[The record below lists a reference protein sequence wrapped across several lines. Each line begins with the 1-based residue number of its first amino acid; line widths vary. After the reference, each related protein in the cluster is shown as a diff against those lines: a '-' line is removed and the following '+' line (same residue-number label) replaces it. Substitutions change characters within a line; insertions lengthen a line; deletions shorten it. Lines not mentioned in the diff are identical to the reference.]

1 MHRLLSCM
9 ALVLVVW
16 PALGAGGPPYPLGPV
31 SQLARY
37 DEGELWNEVFTTQI
51 ERGFKLHATVAAPG
65 RPNWFGRQE
74 FAGFLT
80 LQTPQ
85 GPLFE
90 RFARPTEG
98 TRTLICDRDHV
109 IVAKE
114 AEGWR
119 QTVEVCRAYPFVWLS
134 SQTPPDAGNAV
145 TWRLM
150 GYGWAEQAPPETCE
164 FLPFGRETPARVAL
178 STEAEDAVPAGM
190 QIGGPLVVLRFSD
203 EPFALAL
210 VFPRSP
216 GVVRAAEDG
225 VEIGIT
231 SGEGPDFALA
241 IVPAELGGDDLL
253 RLMPLAF
260 SRPTRQGMSFELQE
274 GTPVVTYATG
284 AEAIGNEWGIEPAR
298 VTCLPPTLA
307 MHAPEGA
314 LTVDTLQGPISVCP
328 GAQLRVSLAPVADME
343 EVGPPLGEMPEA
355 WRQRLG
361 SYATEMVDRLRWC
374 GGFSPSEGRPFYDG
388 LTCSGLMTAYP
399 YLPAAMQ
406 ERVAEAVRRT
416 LDLWWE
422 HMCLDG
428 ETGIWYFPEPVPFRP
443 VIDYPEITAT
453 LLWPTVQYA
462 ALVAPEYPRA
472 IAAQIRNLGA
482 TLPLAYD
489 WTGAA
494 YAYPGPEFTHIIAES
509 VMGGFVGCCAM
520 SRLADMAGEAEL
532 SAQYAAR
539 AALAREAMALL
550 RWREEFGEK
559 GIVSE
564 LRRGEIKT
572 GIEAAWDYTMHT
584 WFSYVPALQLP
595 EEDRYGLWRSLEQAR
610 WWTYAERSRQR
621 CYDFAHLMA
630 VSRYIDH
637 GQALA
642 KLKVFEDQPFG
653 YEHFDWTPVYALMA
667 YPWLAAGEQ

>member
-1 MHRLLSCM
+1 MQRLLLCM
-9 ALVLVVW
+9 AL
-16 PALGAGGPPYPLGPV
+16 ALIGPVAQGAGGPPYPLGPV
-31 SQLARY
+31 SQLAKY
-37 DEGELWNEVFTTQI
+37 DEGDLWNEVFTTQI
-51 ERGFKLHATVAAPG
+51 ERGFKLHATVAGPG
-65 RPNWFGRQE
+65 RRSWFGRQE

-90 RFARPTEG
+90 RFSRPAEG
-98 TRTLICDRDHV
+98 TRTLICDRDHA

-119 QTVEVCRAYPFVWLS
+119 QTVEVCRAYPFIWLS
-134 SQTPPDAGNAV
+134 SQNPVAGEQAV
-145 TWRLM
+145 WRLM
-150 GYGWAEQAPPETCE
+150 GYDWAEQAPPETCE

-178 STEAEDAVPAGM
+178 STEAESAIPAGT
-190 QIGGPLVVLRFSD
+190 QVGGPLVVLRFSD

-216 GVVRAAEDG
+216 GFVRAVEDG
-225 VEIGIT
+225 VEIGIA

-241 IVPAELGGDDLL
+241 LVPSELGWDDLL
-253 RLMPLAF
+253 RLVPLAF
-260 SRPTRQGMSFELQE
+260 SRRTRQSIGFELQE
-274 GTPVVTYATG
+274 GTPVVTHATG
-284 AEAIGNEWGIEPAR
+284 AEVVANEWGIEPR
-298 VTCLPPTLA
+298 PVTCLPPTLA
-307 MHAPEGA
+307 QYAPEGA
-314 LTVDTLQGPISVCP
+314 LRVDTLQGPISACP
-328 GAQLRVSLAPVADME
+328 GARVRVPLAPVADLE
-343 EVGPPLGEMPEA
+343 QVGPPVGEMPEL
-355 WRQRLG
+355 WRERLG
-361 SYATEMVDRLRWC
+361 TYATEMVDRLRWC
-374 GGFSPSEGRPFYDG
+374 GGFAPSEGRPFYDG

-399 YLPAAMQ
+399 YLPAEIQ
-406 ERVAEAVRRT
+406 KRVAEAVRRT

-462 ALVAPEYPRA
+462 ALVDAEYPRA

-520 SRLADMAGEAEL
+520 SRLADMAGAAEPA
-532 SAQYAAR
+532 SQYAAR
-539 AALAREAMALL
+539 AALAREAIALL
-550 RWREEFGEK
+550 TWRSEYGES

-564 LRRGEIKT
+564 LRRAEIKT

-595 EEDRYGLWRSLEQAR
+595 KEDRCGLWRSLEEAE
-610 WWTYAERSRQR
+610 WWRYSERSRQR

-630 VSRYIDH
+630 VSRYV
-637 GQALA
+637 GRVEAVERLRS
-642 KLKVFEDQPFG
+642 FEEKPFG

-667 YPWLAAGEQ
+667 YPWLAGGGP